1 MTQVAI
7 ANEKAVRRLTEN
19 VVNYFGFLASNEARL
34 SNVDIF
40 MAIHNIH
47 VHVLLNMEQQSG
59 MPEEDKLFLR
69 KIALDTFAQ
78 AMENKPSLPAEK
90 ELMKLFAFRMM
101 HYGPEL
107 LASLKDAISRL
118 EDFIETD
125 CECDNT
131 HEQNETEC
139 CLCGYQ
145 RIIKLIE
152 GEEK

>member
-19 VVNYFGFLASNEARL
+19 VVNYFGFLASSEARL

-69 KIALDTFAQ
+69 KVALDTFGQ
-78 AMENKPSLPAEK
+78 AMENKPSLPVGP

-107 LASLKDAISRL
+107 LEITKAIADWGEGTIFDSALL
-118 EDFIETD
+118 EDYKKEVK
-125 CECDNT
+125 
-131 HEQNETEC
+131 
-139 CLCGYQ
+139 

-152 GEEK
+152 GEDDATPD

>member
-69 KIALDTFAQ
+69 KVALDTFAQ
-78 AMENKPSLPAEK
+78 AMENKPSLPVEE

-107 LASLKDAISRL
+107 LELSRWLWYHSTTPQEQFDKLKELDRL
-118 EDFIETD
+118 ME
-125 CECDNT
+125 
-131 HEQNETEC
+131 
-139 CLCGYQ
+139 L
-145 RIIKLIE
+145 IKLIE
-152 GEEK
+152 GGEK